1 MIERILSTEDKIE
14 EIDTLVKETVKY
26 KYSCPSPQKIQE
38 IWDNMKR
45 SNRRIIGIDE
55 GEDSQAQSRENIF
68 NKMIK
73 ENFPQLKWWL

>member
-1 MIERILSTEDKIE
+1 
-14 EIDTLVKETVKY
+14 
-26 KYSCPSPQKIQE
+26 
-38 IWDNMKR
+38 MKR

-73 ENFPQLKWWL
+73 ENFPQLK